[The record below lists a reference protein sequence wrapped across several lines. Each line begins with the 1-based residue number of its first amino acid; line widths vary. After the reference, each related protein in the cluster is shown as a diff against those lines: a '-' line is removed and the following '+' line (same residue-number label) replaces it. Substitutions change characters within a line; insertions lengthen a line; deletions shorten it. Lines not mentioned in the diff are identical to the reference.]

1 MSPPIGNQGTGR
13 PRKRQQRK
21 TLRDVA
27 TLAGVS
33 TATASHALNN
43 TRAVGSATR
52 KRVEAA
58 ATKLGY
64 RANVLARSLKTGS
77 SRLIGCIVANLS
89 NPLIAS
95 AVEGL
100 QAALRERGYG
110 LLVYRAGI
118 GGDEV
123 ARGVDFALSY
133 DAAGLFVIHP
143 DVAASHALARW
154 REAGRPLVLGVHPD
168 AKPGVDQVLM
178 ADREAGF
185 RATRYLIGLGH
196 RRIAVLT
203 RSLRI
208 GVYAAILVGYKAA
221 LAESTIAFDRSLVGS
236 RERYA
241 EHGEVELGER
251 ETARLLKLKT
261 PPTAIICAHNQIAVG
276 ALRALRV
283 GGVDIPSGMS
293 LIAFDQV
300 DWMTA
305 TYPTITSIGIEGLKL
320 GRTAGQQLMKRL
332 EGWRGGPTTIEL
344 SLELT
349 ERESVSSRADGGQ
362 RRKASE
368 RNSRA
373 AHPADRQDTPS

>member
-1 MSPPIGNQGTGR
+1 MRR
-13 PRKRQQRK
+13 PRKTPHRK

-27 TLAGVS
+27 VLAGVS

-43 TRAVGSATR
+43 TRAVGDATR
-52 KRVEAA
+52 KKVEAA
-58 ATKLGY
+58 ATELGY
-64 RANVLARSLKTGS
+64 RVNVLARSLKTGS

-123 ARGVDFALSY
+123 SRGVDFALSY

-143 DVAASHALARW
+143 DVAASHTLSLW
-154 REAGRPLVLGVHPD
+154 SEASRPLVLGVHPN
-168 AKPGVDQVLM
+168 ARLGVDQVLM
-178 ADREAGF
+178 ADGEAGF
-185 RATRYLIGLGH
+185 RATDHLIGLGH
-196 RRIAVLT
+196 RRIALLT

-208 GVYAAILVGYKAA
+208 DVYAAILAGYKAA
-221 LAESTIAFDRSLVGS
+221 LAKSKIAFNRSLVGS

-241 EHGEVELGER
+241 EYGEAELGER
-251 ETARLLKLKT
+251 ETARLLKLKV
-261 PPTAIICAHNQIAVG
+261 PPTALICAHNQIAVG
-276 ALRALRV
+276 ALRALRMGDV
-283 GGVDIPSGMS
+283 NIPSEMS

-320 GRTAGQQLMKRL
+320 GRTAGQQIMKRL
-332 EGWRGGPTTIEL
+332 EGWRGAPSTIEL

-349 ERESVSSRADGGQ
+349 ERESVSSRA
-362 RRKASE
+362 R
-368 RNSRA
+368 
-373 AHPADRQDTPS
+373 

>member
-1 MSPPIGNQGTGR
+1 MRR
-13 PRKRQQRK
+13 PKKTPHRK

-27 TLAGVS
+27 MLAGVS

-43 TRAVGSATR
+43 TRAVGNITR

-58 ATKLGY
+58 ATELGY

-77 SRLIGCIVANLS
+77 SKLIGCIVANLA

-118 GGDEV
+118 GGEEV
-123 ARGVDFALSY
+123 SRGVDFASSY
-133 DAAGLFVIHP
+133 NAAGLFVIHP
-143 DVAASHALARW
+143 DVTVSRALSRW
-154 REAGRPLVLGVHPD
+154 SESNRHLVLGVHPHAELD
-168 AKPGVDQVLM
+168 VDQIVM
-178 ADREAGF
+178 AEEEAGF
-185 RATRYLIGLGH
+185 RATSYLISFGH

-208 GVYAAILVGYKAA
+208 GVYASILAGYKAA
-221 LAESTIAFDRSLVGS
+221 LSKSRIAFDKSLVGS
-236 RERYA
+236 REQSA
-241 EHGEVELGER
+241 EHGEAELGQR
-251 ETARLLKLKT
+251 ETNRLLKLKP

-276 ALRALRV
+276 ALRALRARD
-283 GGVDIPSGMS
+283 VDIPSEMS

-305 TYPTITSIGIEGLKL
+305 TYPTITSIGIEGLTL
-320 GRTAGQQLMKRL
+320 GRAAAQLLMRRL
-332 EGWRGGPTTIEL
+332 EGWDGDPVTTEL
-344 SLELT
+344 SLQLT
-349 ERESVSSRADGGQ
+349 ERESVSWRPDV
-362 RRKASE
+362 E
-368 RNSRA
+368 
-373 AHPADRQDTPS
+373 